1 MQWLLRDWQFFCIFT
16 VVKKFQHV
24 PAKKFPDVSFLF
36 QFDQFTYYAAPCL
49 DHKCWELIDLWLS
62 VIITILH
69 KIRQYKVD
77 LWLVCV
83 DSLKELKMKQKQKFQ

>member
-1 MQWLLRDWQFFCIFT
+1 MLYPCRRKLEKNRLGQRSNAMTVERLTVFFCIFT

-77 LWLVCV
+77 L
-83 DSLKELKMKQKQKFQ
+83 